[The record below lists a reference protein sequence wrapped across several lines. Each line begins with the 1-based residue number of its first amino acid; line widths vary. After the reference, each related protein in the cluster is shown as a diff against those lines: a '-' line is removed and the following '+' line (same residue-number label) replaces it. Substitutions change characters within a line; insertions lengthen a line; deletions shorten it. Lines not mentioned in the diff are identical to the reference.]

1 MAIGTRTQ
9 GMTAIDGY
17 NTWAQSYDQ
26 EANPMLSLE
35 RRILERLLPPLAAL
49 SVIDFGCGTG
59 RWLTFAKEKGA
70 KSLLGIDPSIEM
82 LKRAAEKLGNGAL
95 LACADYQDA
104 AVERASADIVFSN
117 FVLSYIEDAE
127 RFLRMARG
135 TLREGG
141 SMVLSDIH
149 PATIARFGWKR
160 GLRAGGEFHAI
171 QTSDRT
177 LSDIITLCRRTGF
190 DVLVRI
196 EPPFGNEERAIF
208 ADNGKEDYFEEI
220 LEYPAIYVLQLAA
233 RTPCRKSVK
242 STKHE
247 KSLDSIEGGRVA
259 LGPTDTLPLSVE
271 LNSDRICSMG
281 ISKAPAARRQD
292 TSLDMGGYLVLPGL
306 VNAHDHLE
314 FALFPRMGR
323 GGYRNFLEWADD
335 LHQSCAAEISRQRRV
350 PKDVRLW
357 WGAIRNLLCGV
368 TTVCH
373 HNPYDTAVFDDGFPI
388 RVLQD
393 FDWAHSLA
401 LDRAHVKRAKAS
413 GATRPFFL
421 HLGEGI
427 DKNSAEEIFE
437 LARLGAL
444 GNHTV
449 VIHGVA
455 LDDEGRELLQRSGAG
470 LVCCPSSN
478 QFLFGKTIAAD
489 KLKTYPR
496 AALGSDS
503 PLTAQGDLLDEAR
516 FACESVNAASS
527 DIYNYVT
534 SKAAELLQIK
544 NVEAN
549 LRAGA
554 KADLIAIADTGLSPA
569 ATLASSS
576 FEDIEL
582 VIVDGRVNLASS
594 ELKRRLP
601 HQASAGLEP
610 LLVEHT
616 LRWVRAPLKRLFDE
630 TWPYLGSD
638 IFIGGKRI
646 RSGT

>member
-1 MAIGTRTQ
+1 
-9 GMTAIDGY
+9 
-17 NTWAQSYDQ
+17 
-26 EANPMLSLE
+26 
-35 RRILERLLPPLAAL
+35 
-49 SVIDFGCGTG
+49 
-59 RWLTFAKEKGA
+59 
-70 KSLLGIDPSIEM
+70 
-82 LKRAAEKLGNGAL
+82 
-95 LACADYQDA
+95 
-104 AVERASADIVFSN
+104 
-117 FVLSYIEDAE
+117 
-127 RFLRMARG
+127 
-135 TLREGG
+135 
-141 SMVLSDIH
+141 
-149 PATIARFGWKR
+149 
-160 GLRAGGEFHAI
+160 
-171 QTSDRT
+171 
-177 LSDIITLCRRTGF
+177 
-190 DVLVRI
+190 
-196 EPPFGNEERAIF
+196 
-208 ADNGKEDYFEEI
+208 
-220 LEYPAIYVLQLAA
+220 
-233 RTPCRKSVK
+233 
-242 STKHE
+242 
-247 KSLDSIEGGRVA
+247 
-259 LGPTDTLPLSVE
+259 
-271 LNSDRICSMG
+271 
-281 ISKAPAARRQD
+281 
-292 TSLDMGGYLVLPGL
+292 
-306 VNAHDHLE
+306 
-314 FALFPRMGR
+314 
-323 GGYRNFLEWADD
+323 
-335 LHQSCAAEISRQRRV
+335 
-350 PKDVRLW
+350 VRLW

-549 LRAGA
+549 LRVGA
-554 KADLIAIADTGLSPA
+554 KTDLIAIADTGLSPA